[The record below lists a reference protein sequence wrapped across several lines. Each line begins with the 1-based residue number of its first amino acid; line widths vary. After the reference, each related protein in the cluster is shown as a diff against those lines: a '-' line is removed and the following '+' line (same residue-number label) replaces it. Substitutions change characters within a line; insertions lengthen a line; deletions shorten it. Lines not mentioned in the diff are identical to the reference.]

1 MIYFIENIETKHIK
15 IGFTTD
21 VKNRLGQLQTSSP
34 HELRILTVCEG
45 SDKMEKE
52 LHSKFNDSR
61 IKGEWFNPNK
71 DILEYIKSLKPYET
85 ISKKYTGITKLRK
98 EKKLSMNDVGK
109 KLKISKQGV
118 FDTERRFENET
129 ITINNLKSYLDAI
142 GYDMSIVFTPK

>member
-1 MIYFIENIETKHIK
+1 
-15 IGFTTD
+15 
-21 VKNRLGQLQTSSP
+21 
-34 HELRILTVCEG
+34 
-45 SDKMEKE
+45 MEKE